1 MGKKKTKTTAT
12 ETSRTV
18 TTPTRPDWVDT
29 QARGLNEALTEWGR
43 RDPTASVAPVSD
55 LERRASEGAAG
66 LGLGEGWNAGTTDWA
81 NWGRVSARPWAV
93 PGPGP
98 GTGTGAGT
106 GTGIGTWP
114 VPLPGPVPRPA
125 PGPGPLPGPGPGIP
139 ASGRSY
145 ALGADLL
152 GPGPADRAPP
162 AFPTSGP
169 ILEGTGE
176 APQAASVLDRLSS
189 YMTPF
194 RDQVLA
200 AAMDDYDAD
209 AGRRRAAQDLEL
221 AGQGAFG
228 GSGAALTR
236 SLTEG
241 ELARGRNSRLAG
253 LLDQMFTQ
261 GAGLAS
267 GDADRRQQASTAAA
281 QLAQARDLPRAQLVQ
296 ARDLEQAR
304 LGQEWGLET
313 SRLGQ
318 ARDFERARL
327 AQEGGLETARLDQS
341 RDLEAARLSQARDLE
356 AASLSQARDLETARL
371 SQTRDLEMAQ
381 LYQAR
386 DLESARLSQT
396 RDLEMAQMSQS
407 RDLETARL
415 SQAAEASRIQDALA
429 RAQLGQEG
437 ELARSRLGLDAAAS
451 RRADAEIQARIGAQ
465 VRAAEQARLSAP
477 DQALARRIEMFSGL
491 PLGLFQG
498 SATDSQGQRSGTET
512 TSGATLGE
520 IASLV
525 NSLTGSPLSR
535 LFQKKAEA

>member
-1 MGKKKTKTTAT
+1 
-12 ETSRTV
+12 V
-18 TTPTRPDWVDT
+18 
-29 QARGLNEALTEWGR
+29 
-43 RDPTASVAPVSD
+43 
-55 LERRASEGAAG
+55 
-66 LGLGEGWNAGTTDWA
+66 
-81 NWGRVSARPWAV
+81 
-93 PGPGP
+93 
-98 GTGTGAGT
+98 
-106 GTGIGTWP
+106 
-114 VPLPGPVPRPA
+114 
-125 PGPGPLPGPGPGIP
+125 
-139 ASGRSY
+139 
-145 ALGADLL
+145 
-152 GPGPADRAPP
+152 DRAPP

-200 AAMDDYDAD
+200 AAMDDYDAE

-236 SLTEG
+236 SLSEG

-267 GDADRRQQASTAAA
+267 GDADRRQQASAAAA
-281 QLAQARDLPRAQLVQ
+281 QLAQARDLQRAQLVQ

-304 LGQEWGLET
+304 LGQEWGLEA
-313 SRLGQ
+313 SRLDQ

-341 RDLEAARLSQARDLE
+341 RDLETARLSQARDLE
-356 AASLSQARDLETARL
+356 
-371 SQTRDLEMAQ
+371 MAQ
-381 LYQAR
+381 L
-386 DLESARLSQT
+386 
-396 RDLEMAQMSQS
+396 SQS
-407 RDLETARL
+407 RDLEAARL
-415 SQAAEASRIQDALA
+415 SQAGEASRMQDALA
-429 RAQLGQEG
+429 RAQLGQDG

-451 RRADAEIQARIGAQ
+451 RRADAEAQARIGAQ

-477 DQALARRIEMFSGL
+477 EQALARRIEMFSGL

>member
-29 QARGLNEALTEWGR
+29 QARGLNDALTEWGR
-43 RDPTASVAPVSD
+43 RDPTASVAPLSD
-55 LERRASEGAAG
+55 LERRASDGAAG
-66 LGLGEGWNAGTTDWA
+66 FGLGEGWNTGTTDWA
-81 NWGRVSARPWAV
+81 SWGRPSA
-93 PGPGP
+93 GPGP
-98 GTGTGAGT
+98 VPWAGAGPGAGTGAG
-106 GTGIGTWP
+106 
-114 VPLPGPVPRPA
+114 L
-125 PGPGPLPGPGPGIP
+125 GPGPAVPV
-139 ASGRSY
+139 SGRPY

-152 GPGPADRAPP
+152 GPGPVDRAPP

-169 ILEGTGE
+169 VLEGTGE

-200 AAMDDYDAD
+200 AAMDDYDAES
-209 AGRRRAAQDLEL
+209 GRRRAAQDLEL

-236 SLTEG
+236 SLSEG

-281 QLAQARDLPRAQLVQ
+281 QLAQARDLQRAQLVQ

-304 LGQEWGLET
+304 LGQEWGLEA

-341 RDLEAARLSQARDLE
+341 RDLE
-356 AASLSQARDLETARL
+356 TARL
-371 SQTRDLEMAQ
+371 
-381 LYQAR
+381 
-386 DLESARLSQT
+386 
-396 RDLEMAQMSQS
+396 SQS

-415 SQAAEASRIQDALA
+415 SQDRDLETARLSQAGEASRMQDALA
-429 RAQLGQEG
+429 RAQLGQDG

-465 VRAAEQARLSAP
+465 VRAAEQARLSAS
-477 DQALARRIEMFSGL
+477 DQALARRIDMFSGL

-520 IASLV
+520 IAQLV

-535 LFQKKAEA
+535 LFQPKGGA

>member
-1 MGKKKTKTTAT
+1 
-12 ETSRTV
+12 
-18 TTPTRPDWVDT
+18 
-29 QARGLNEALTEWGR
+29 
-43 RDPTASVAPVSD
+43 
-55 LERRASEGAAG
+55 
-66 LGLGEGWNAGTTDWA
+66 
-81 NWGRVSARPWAV
+81 
-93 PGPGP
+93 
-98 GTGTGAGT
+98 
-106 GTGIGTWP
+106 
-114 VPLPGPVPRPA
+114 
-125 PGPGPLPGPGPGIP
+125 
-139 ASGRSY
+139 
-145 ALGADLL
+145 
-152 GPGPADRAPP
+152 
-162 AFPTSGP
+162 
-169 ILEGTGE
+169 
-176 APQAASVLDRLSS
+176 VLDRLSS

-281 QLAQARDLPRAQLVQ
+281 QLAQARDLQRAQLVQ

-356 AASLSQARDLETARL
+356 TARL

-381 LYQAR
+381 LYQSR
-386 DLESARLSQT
+386 DLETARLSQA

-520 IASLV
+520 IAQLV
-525 NSLTGSPLSR
+525 NSLTGYAFELCPVGRPL
-535 LFQKKAEA
+535 KKESKAIAARRKAAR

>member
-18 TTPTRPDWVDT
+18 TTPTRPDWVDA
-29 QARGLNEALTEWGR
+29 QARGLNAALTDLGR
-43 RDPTASVAPVSD
+43 GDPAASVAPLSD
-55 LERRASEGAAG
+55 LERRASDGASG
-66 LGLGEGWNAGTTDWA
+66 FGLGEGWNTGTTDWA
-81 NWGRVSARPWAV
+81 SWGRPSA
-93 PGPGP
+93 G
-98 GTGTGAGT
+98 
-106 GTGIGTWP
+106 
-114 VPLPGPVPRPA
+114 PGPVPGPVPWA
-125 PGPGPLPGPGPGIP
+125 GPGL
-139 ASGRSY
+139 ASGPAVPVSRRPY

-169 ILEGTGE
+169 VLEGTGE

-200 AAMDDYDAD
+200 AAMDDYDAE
-209 AGRRRAAQDLEL
+209 AGRRRASQDLEL

-236 SLTEG
+236 SLSEG

-261 GAGLAS
+261 GAGLSS

-281 QLAQARDLPRAQLVQ
+281 QLAQARDLQRAQLVQ

-304 LGQEWGLET
+304 LGQEWGLEA

-341 RDLEAARLSQARDLE
+341 RDLE
-356 AASLSQARDLETARL
+356 
-371 SQTRDLEMAQ
+371 
-381 LYQAR
+381 
-386 DLESARLSQT
+386 
-396 RDLEMAQMSQS
+396 
-407 RDLETARL
+407 TARL
-415 SQAAEASRIQDALA
+415 SQAGEASRMQDALA

-437 ELARSRLGLDAAAS
+437 ELTRSRLGLDAAAS
-451 RRADAEIQARIGAQ
+451 RLADAETQARIGAQ

-477 DQALARRIEMFSGL
+477 EQALARRIEMFSGL

-520 IASLV
+520 IAQLV

-535 LFQKKAEA
+535 LFQPKGGA

>member
-18 TTPTRPDWVDT
+18 TTPTRPDWVDA
-29 QARGLNEALTEWGR
+29 QARGLNAALTDLGR
-43 RDPTASVAPVSD
+43 GDPAASVAPLSD
-55 LERRASEGAAG
+55 LERRASDGASG
-66 LGLGEGWNAGTTDWA
+66 FGLGEGWNTGTTDWA
-81 NWGRVSARPWAV
+81 SWGRPSA
-93 PGPGP
+93 G
-98 GTGTGAGT
+98 
-106 GTGIGTWP
+106 
-114 VPLPGPVPRPA
+114 PGPVPGPVPWA
-125 PGPGPLPGPGPGIP
+125 GPGL
-139 ASGRSY
+139 ASGPAVPVSRRPY

-169 ILEGTGE
+169 VLEGTGE

-200 AAMDDYDAD
+200 AAMDDYDAE
-209 AGRRRAAQDLEL
+209 AGRRRATQDLEL

-281 QLAQARDLPRAQLVQ
+281 QLAQARDLQRAQLVQ

-341 RDLEAARLSQARDLE
+341 RDLETARLSQARDLE
-356 AASLSQARDLETARL
+356 
-371 SQTRDLEMAQ
+371 MAQ
-381 LYQAR
+381 L
-386 DLESARLSQT
+386 
-396 RDLEMAQMSQS
+396 SQS

-415 SQAAEASRIQDALA
+415 SQAGEASRMQDALA

-437 ELARSRLGLDAAAS
+437 ELTRSRLGLDAAAS
-451 RRADAEIQARIGAQ
+451 RRADAETQARIGAQ

-477 DQALARRIEMFSGL
+477 EQALARRIEMFSGL

-520 IASLV
+520 IAQLV

-535 LFQKKAEA
+535 LFQPKGGA

>member
-1 MGKKKTKTTAT
+1 
-12 ETSRTV
+12 
-18 TTPTRPDWVDT
+18 VDA

-81 NWGRVSARPWAV
+81 NWGR
-93 PGPGP
+93 PGAA
-98 GTGTGAGT
+98 T
-106 GTGIGTWP
+106 
-114 VPLPGPVPRPA
+114 GPVVAEAR
-125 PGPGPLPGPGPGIP
+125 GPDL
-139 ASGRSY
+139 SGA
-145 ALGADLL
+145 ALAGQVLI
-152 GPGPADRAPP
+152 GR
-162 AFPTSGP
+162 
-169 ILEGTGE
+169 GE
-176 APQAASVLDRLSS
+176 APQAASVLDNLSA

-194 RDQVLA
+194 RDQVLG
-200 AAMDDYDAD
+200 AAMDDYDAE

-253 LLDQMFTQ
+253 LLDQMFAQ

-281 QLAQARDLPRAQLVQ
+281 QLAQARDIEQAQLTQ
-296 ARDLEQAR
+296 ARDI
-304 LGQEWGLET
+304 
-313 SRLGQ
+313 
-318 ARDFERARL
+318 ERARL
-327 AQEGGLETARLDQS
+327 SQEGGLETARL
-341 RDLEAARLSQARDLE
+341 A
-356 AASLSQARDLETARL
+356 
-371 SQTRDLEMAQ
+371 
-381 LYQAR
+381 
-386 DLESARLSQT
+386 
-396 RDLEMAQMSQS
+396 QS

-415 SQAAEASRIQDALA
+415 SQAAEAARMQDALS
-429 RAQLGQEG
+429 RAQMGQEG

-451 RRADAEIQARIGAQ
+451 RRADAEAQARIGAQ
-465 VRAAEQARLSAP
+465 LRAAEQARLSAA

-498 SATDSQGQRSGTET
+498 SETSSQGQRNGTET

-520 IASLV
+520 IAQLV

-535 LFQKKAEA
+535 LFPTGGR

>member
-1 MGKKKTKTTAT
+1 MGKKKTKTSST

-18 TTPTRPDWVDT
+18 TTPTRPDWVDA
-29 QARGLNEALTEWGR
+29 QARGLNEALTDLGR
-43 RDPTASVAPVSD
+43 RDPAASVAPVSD
-55 LERRASEGAAG
+55 LERKASEAASG
-66 LGLGEGWNAGTTDWA
+66 LGVSAGWGGSGTDWA
-81 NWGRVSARPWAV
+81 SWGRAAEAAK
-93 PGPGP
+93 PG
-98 GTGTGAGT
+98 GAA
-106 GTGIGTWP
+106 
-114 VPLPGPVPRPA
+114 PA
-125 PGPGPLPGPGPGIP
+125 
-139 ASGRSY
+139 AGRTY
-145 ALGADLL
+145 TLGADLL
-152 GPGPADRAPP
+152 GAAPPDPGPM
-162 AFPTSGP
+162 AFPSSGP
-169 ILEGTGE
+169 ALQGRGE
-176 APQAASVLDRLSS
+176 APQAASVLDNLSA

-200 AAMDDYDAD
+200 AAMGDYDAE

-253 LLDQMFTQ
+253 LLDQMFAQ
-261 GAGLAS
+261 GASLSA

-281 QLAQARDLPRAQLVQ
+281 QLAQAREIEQAQLAQ

-304 LGQEWGLET
+304 LGQARELEL

-327 AQEGGLETARLDQS
+327 AQEGGLETARLDQ
-341 RDLEAARLSQARDLE
+341 
-356 AASLSQARDLETARL
+356 ARDLETARL
-371 SQTRDLEMAQ
+371 SQT
-381 LYQAR
+381 
-386 DLESARLSQT
+386 
-396 RDLEMAQMSQS
+396 
-407 RDLETARL
+407 
-415 SQAAEASRIQDALA
+415 AEAARMQDALA

-437 ELARSRLGLDAAAS
+437 ELARSRLGLDEAAS
-451 RRADAEIQARIGAQ
+451 RRADAEAQARIGAQ
-465 VRAAEQARLSAP
+465 LRAAEQARLSAP
-477 DQALARRIEMFSGL
+477 EQALARRIEMFSGL

-498 SATDSQGQRSGTET
+498 SETNSQGQRNGTET

-535 LFQKKAEA
+535 LFPTGGR

>member
-1 MGKKKTKTTAT
+1 MGKKKTKTSST

-18 TTPTRPDWVDT
+18 TTPTRPDWVDA

-55 LERRASEGAAG
+55 LERRASEGAAS
-66 LGLGEGWNAGTTDWA
+66 LGLGEGWNTGATDWA
-81 NWGRVSARPWAV
+81 NWGRPSAGPTPVPAPVAV
-93 PGPGP
+93 PVAASAPGPAPGAWPGVGPGP
-98 GTGTGAGT
+98 GAG
-106 GTGIGTWP
+106 
-114 VPLPGPVPRPA
+114 VPGPR
-125 PGPGPLPGPGPGIP
+125 
-139 ASGRSY
+139 RSY

-152 GPGPADRAPP
+152 GQGPADPAPR

-169 ILEGTGE
+169 ILEGMGE

-200 AAMDDYDAD
+200 AAMDDYDAE
-209 AGRRRAAQDLEL
+209 AGRRRAVQDLEL

-261 GAGLAS
+261 GAGLAA

-281 QLAQARDLPRAQLVQ
+281 QLAQARDIQRAQLVQ

-304 LGQEWGLET
+304 LGQERDLEL

-327 AQEGGLETARLDQS
+327 AQEGGLETARL
-341 RDLEAARLSQARDLE
+341 SQT
-356 AASLSQARDLETARL
+356 RDLETARL
-371 SQTRDLEMAQ
+371 SQD
-381 LYQAR
+381 
-386 DLESARLSQT
+386 
-396 RDLEMAQMSQS
+396 

-415 SQAAEASRIQDALA
+415 SQAAEAARMQDALA

-451 RRADAEIQARIGAQ
+451 RRADAETQAQIGAQ
-465 VRAAEQARLSAP
+465 LRAAEQARLSAA

-498 SATDSQGQRSGTET
+498 SVTDSQGQRSGTET
-512 TSGATLGE
+512 TSGASLGE

-535 LFQKKAEA
+535 LFPGGGR

>member
-1 MGKKKTKTTAT
+1 
-12 ETSRTV
+12 
-18 TTPTRPDWVDT
+18 
-29 QARGLNEALTEWGR
+29 
-43 RDPTASVAPVSD
+43 
-55 LERRASEGAAG
+55 
-66 LGLGEGWNAGTTDWA
+66 
-81 NWGRVSARPWAV
+81 
-93 PGPGP
+93 
-98 GTGTGAGT
+98 
-106 GTGIGTWP
+106 
-114 VPLPGPVPRPA
+114 
-125 PGPGPLPGPGPGIP
+125 
-139 ASGRSY
+139 
-145 ALGADLL
+145 
-152 GPGPADRAPP
+152 
-162 AFPTSGP
+162 
-169 ILEGTGE
+169 
-176 APQAASVLDRLSS
+176 VLDRLSS

-200 AAMDDYDAD
+200 AAMDDYDAES
-209 AGRRRAAQDLEL
+209 GRRRAAQDLEL

-261 GAGLAS
+261 GAGLSS
-267 GDADRRQQASTAAA
+267 GDADRRQQASTASA
-281 QLAQARDLPRAQLVQ
+281 QLAQARDLQRAQLVQ

-304 LGQEWGLET
+304 LGQEWGLEA

-341 RDLEAARLSQARDLE
+341 RDLE
-356 AASLSQARDLETARL
+356 
-371 SQTRDLEMAQ
+371 MAQ
-381 LYQAR
+381 LY
-386 DLESARLSQT
+386 
-396 RDLEMAQMSQS
+396 QS

-415 SQAAEASRIQDALA
+415 SQSRDLEMAQLYQAGEASRMQDALA

-451 RRADAEIQARIGAQ
+451 RRADAETQARIGAQ

-477 DQALARRIEMFSGL
+477 EQALARRIEMFSGL

-498 SATDSQGQRSGTET
+498 STTDSQGQRSGTET

-520 IASLV
+520 IAQLV

-535 LFQKKAEA
+535 LFQPKGGA

>member
-1 MGKKKTKTTAT
+1 MGKKKTKTSST

-18 TTPTRPDWVDT
+18 TTPTRPDWVDA
-29 QARGLNEALTEWGR
+29 QAKGLNDALTEWGR

-66 LGLGEGWNAGTTDWA
+66 LGLSGGWSTGSTDWA
-81 NWGRVSARPWAV
+81 NWGRAGPVTGPATGPALGA
-93 PGPGP
+93 GPGP
-98 GTGTGAGT
+98 DLSGAA
-106 GTGIGTWP
+106 
-114 VPLPGPVPRPA
+114 LSGPVV
-125 PGPGPLPGPGPGIP
+125 I
-139 ASGRSY
+139 GR
-145 ALGADLL
+145 
-152 GPGPADRAPP
+152 
-162 AFPTSGP
+162 
-169 ILEGTGE
+169 GE
-176 APQAASVLDRLSS
+176 APQAASVLDNLSA

-200 AAMDDYDAD
+200 AAMGDYDAE

-253 LLDQMFTQ
+253 LLDQMFAQ
-261 GAGLAS
+261 GASLSA

-281 QLAQARDLPRAQLVQ
+281 QLAQAREIEQAQLAQ

-304 LGQEWGLET
+304 LGQARELEL

-327 AQEGGLETARLDQS
+327 AQEGGLETARLDQ
-341 RDLEAARLSQARDLE
+341 
-356 AASLSQARDLETARL
+356 ARDLETARL
-371 SQTRDLEMAQ
+371 SQT
-381 LYQAR
+381 
-386 DLESARLSQT
+386 
-396 RDLEMAQMSQS
+396 
-407 RDLETARL
+407 
-415 SQAAEASRIQDALA
+415 AEAARMQDALA

-437 ELARSRLGLDAAAS
+437 ELARSRLGLDEAAS
-451 RRADAEIQARIGAQ
+451 RRADAEAQARIGAQ
-465 VRAAEQARLSAP
+465 VRAVEQARLSAP
-477 DQALARRIEMFSGL
+477 EQALARRIEMFSGL

-498 SATDSQGQRSGTET
+498 SETNSQGQRNGTET

-535 LFQKKAEA
+535 LFPTGGR

>member
-18 TTPTRPDWVDT
+18 TTPTRPDWVDA
-29 QARGLNEALTEWGR
+29 QARGLNDALADLGR
-43 RDPTASVAPVSD
+43 GDPAASVAPLSD
-55 LERRASEGAAG
+55 LERRASDGATG
-66 LGLGEGWNAGTTDWA
+66 LGPGEGWNTGATDWA
-81 NWGRVSARPWAV
+81 NWGRVSA
-93 PGPGP
+93 GPGP
-98 GTGTGAGT
+98 APWAGPAV
-106 GTGIGTWP
+106 P
-114 VPLPGPVPRPA
+114 VP
-125 PGPGPLPGPGPGIP
+125 
-139 ASGRSY
+139 GRSY
-145 ALGADLL
+145 TLGADLL

-169 ILEGTGE
+169 VLEGTGE

-200 AAMDDYDAD
+200 AAMDDFDAES
-209 AGRRRAAQDLEL
+209 GRRRAAQDLEL

-261 GAGLAS
+261 GAGLAA
-267 GDADRRQQASTAAA
+267 GDADRRQQASTATA
-281 QLAQARDLPRAQLVQ
+281 QLAQARDLQRAQLVQ

-304 LGQEWGLET
+304 LGQEWGLEA

-341 RDLEAARLSQARDLE
+341 RDLETAR
-356 AASLSQARDLETARL
+356 LSQARDLETARL
-371 SQTRDLEMAQ
+371 SQAG
-381 LYQAR
+381 
-386 DLESARLSQT
+386 
-396 RDLEMAQMSQS
+396 
-407 RDLETARL
+407 
-415 SQAAEASRIQDALA
+415 EASRMQDALA

-451 RRADAEIQARIGAQ
+451 RRADAETQARIGAQ

-477 DQALARRIEMFSGL
+477 EQALARRIEMFSGL

-498 SATDSQGQRSGTET
+498 STTDSQGQRSGTET

-520 IASLV
+520 IAQLV

-535 LFQKKAEA
+535 LFQPKGGA